1 MKKIISVLSVFLIGL
16 LVLSGCESDKETSS
30 NVDENGIK
38 TFTAFMAVPGKELPD
53 DNRMMN
59 KIAEKIGAKA
69 DVTWLTGQTASER
82 IGVMIAG
89 GEYPDFIDGSD
100 GTAAL
105 INAGALIPLEDYLD
119 DYPNIKNLYTD
130 AQWNQIRNE
139 DGHIYI
145 IPQFGIVKGEN
156 MAVQHND
163 EAFWIQKR
171 ILEWA
176 DYPEITTLDEYFD
189 LIESYLKENP
199 TLDDGQKNIGFS
211 ILSDDWRYFCLENP
225 PQFLAGY
232 PNDGAAVIDPV
243 TKEAKVYDKIPEAK
257 EYYKILS
264 EKFAN
269 GIIDPETFTMSYDQY
284 IAKISS
290 GRVLGMVDQHWQFQ
304 DAENSLKSQGLED
317 LTYVPLD
324 LVLDESVTPQYFSP
338 PTLNVANGLGISISN
353 KDVEGSLKFLNE
365 LLDPEVMVMRTWGE
379 EGVDYEVD
387 DKGVFYRTEEQRNN
401 AKDQNYVT
409 NNFSDYNYFPTYG
422 GMMEDGINAVSPGEQ
437 PDEFYATLSDLDRKI
452 LDAYGYKKWT
462 DFLTPVEENAPWYP
476 IYSATNGWTAS
487 TPEGISKEKMTEV
500 KQQWLPKV
508 IMTSPDKFE
517 SAWNDYMDAYDSQ
530 VDVKAYEDALTKEV
544 QRRIEVAESTN

>member
-269 GIIDPETFTMSYDQY
+269 GIIDPIE
-284 IAKISS
+284 SS
-290 GRVLGMVDQHWQFQ
+290 FC
-304 DAENSLKSQGLED
+304 
-317 LTYVPLD
+317 
-324 LVLDESVTPQYFSP
+324 
-338 PTLNVANGLGISISN
+338 
-353 KDVEGSLKFLNE
+353 GSF
-365 LLDPEVMVMRTWGE
+365 
-379 EGVDYEVD
+379 
-387 DKGVFYRTEEQRNN
+387 F
-401 AKDQNYVT
+401 
-409 NNFSDYNYFPTYG
+409 
-422 GMMEDGINAVSPGEQ
+422 
-437 PDEFYATLSDLDRKI
+437 
-452 LDAYGYKKWT
+452 
-462 DFLTPVEENAPWYP
+462 
-476 IYSATNGWTAS
+476 
-487 TPEGISKEKMTEV
+487 
-500 KQQWLPKV
+500 
-508 IMTSPDKFE
+508 
-517 SAWNDYMDAYDSQ
+517 
-530 VDVKAYEDALTKEV
+530 
-544 QRRIEVAESTN
+544 